1 MDCLKDWPEPVISVE
16 TLTGLLTIPERYIKP
31 PSQRPN
37 ITTTSSNLNIPTIDL
52 AALRQGLDDHEAM
65 EGIRKACREWGF
77 FILVNHGV
85 EPELMRAMRGVW
97 RRFFYL
103 PLKDKKRYANSPA
116 TYEGF
121 GSRLGVEK
129 GAILDWG
136 DYFFLH
142 ILPPCMKNHEKWPAL
157 PTSCREITEEYSKEL
172 IKLCGFLMKVFSRNL
187 GLGEERL
194 QEAFG
199 GEEVGVCLRVNY
211 YPKCPQPDLTLGL
224 SPHSDPGGLTL
235 LHVDDH
241 VEGLQVLKDS
251 EWITVKPAPDSFIV
265 NIADQLQILSNGIY
279 KSVEHRVIVNSSQD
293 RISLA
298 FFYNPKSDIPIS
310 PFGELVT
317 PPERPVMYQQMTF
330 DEYRL
335 SIRKRG
341 LKGKS
346 LVEAIKPT

>member
-16 TLTGLLTIPERYIKP
+16 TLTGLPTIPERYIKP

-37 ITTTSSNLNIPTIDL
+37 ITTTTTTSNLNIPTIDL
-52 AALRQGLDDHEAM
+52 ATLRQGLDDHEAM

-103 PLKDKKRYANSPA
+103 PLKEKKRYANSPA

-142 ILPPCMKNHEKWPAL
+142 ILPPCMKSHEKWPAL
-157 PTSCREITEEYSKEL
+157 PTSCRCVFKE
-172 IKLCGFLMKVFSRNL
+172 SRV
-187 GLGEERL
+187 GGGRF

-241 VEGLQVLKDS
+241 VEGLQ
-251 EWITVKPAPDSFIV
+251 
-265 NIADQLQILSNGIY
+265 ILSNGIY

-317 PPERPVMYQQMTF
+317 PPERPAMYQQMTF

-346 LVEAIKPT
+346 LGESIKST

>member
-16 TLTGLLTIPERYIKP
+16 TLTGLPTIPERYIKP

-37 ITTTSSNLNIPTIDL
+37 ITTTSSNQNIPTIDL
-52 AALRQGLDDHEAM
+52 AALRQGLDDHKAM
-65 EGIRKACREWGF
+65 EGIQKACREWGF

-103 PLKDKKRYANSPA
+103 PIEEKKRYANSPA

-142 ILPPCMKNHEKWPAL
+142 ILPPCMKSHEKWPAL
-157 PTSCREITEEYSKEL
+157 PSSCREITEEYSKEV
-172 IKLCGFLMKVFSRNL
+172 IKLCGFLMKVFSRDL
-187 GLGEERL
+187 GLGKERL

-199 GEEVGVCLRVNY
+199 GEE
-211 YPKCPQPDLTLGL
+211 
-224 SPHSDPGGLTL
+224 
-235 LHVDDH
+235 
-241 VEGLQVLKDS
+241 
-251 EWITVKPAPDSFIV
+251 
-265 NIADQLQILSNGIY
+265 ILSNGIY

-310 PFGELVT
+310 PFGELVS
-317 PPERPVMYQQMTF
+317 PPERPAMYQQMTF

-346 LVEAIKPT
+346 LGEAIKVHMKKLTPPYICYTVYVTPR